1 MNRKLV
7 FALLVAMLF
16 SLIAV
21 PGMAQ
26 TVCSGIVYFQPE
38 GGSDLPPNDGTKDAP
53 FQTQAKAFEILRAL
67 NGNCAIELDEVGDQ
81 VQIHIRALPPETGV
95 PVAGGVLYL
104 LGGIGAL
111 LLFSVGLWLRRKGTL
126 VPVPS

>member
-7 FALLVAMLF
+7 YALLVAMLF

-26 TVCSGIVYFQPE
+26 TVCTGIVYFQPD
-38 GGSDLPPNDGTKDAP
+38 GGSDLPPNNGTKDAP

-67 NGNCAIELDEVGDQ
+67 NGNCAIELDEVGEQ

-95 PVAGGVLYL
+95 STVDHTTDRSTQNALQNLETNLPL
-104 LGGIGAL
+104 LIAVKASEVRL
-111 LLFSVGLWLRRKGTL
+111 
-126 VPVPS
+126 